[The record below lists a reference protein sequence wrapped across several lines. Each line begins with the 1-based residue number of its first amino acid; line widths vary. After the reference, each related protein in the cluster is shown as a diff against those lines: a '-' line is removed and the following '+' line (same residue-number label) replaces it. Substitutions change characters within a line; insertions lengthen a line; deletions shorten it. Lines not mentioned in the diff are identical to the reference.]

1 MINPETVYA
10 ILSRDDFLGVFPGQP
25 IEETRVDDYLSFCFD
40 QPQFATRCSE
50 KIIPVLDASERQL
63 AKFASD
69 KPHVATMLL
78 MGYFFGN
85 QAFVE
90 ELSALDSRV
99 RAFPI
104 RLGSSDVAAFIVSTC
119 FEMSSEYLDHSER
132 IVYRRENL
140 TLPKYE
146 RPIHSVRRLVVTQ
159 PDEEPLGLFR
169 LPHLSQVTFVAGE
182 MAEWFDAHA
191 QRLEISLHGKAK
203 LHPVLGERNNDYV

>member
-1 MINPETVYA
+1 MISQEMVYA
-10 ILSRDDFLGVFPGQP
+10 VLSCDDFLGVFPGQP
-25 IEETRVDDYLSFCFD
+25 IEQTRVDDYLSFCFG

-63 AKFASD
+63 AKFDSD

-85 QAFVE
+85 QAFVG
-90 ELSALDSRV
+90 ELSAVDSRV

-104 RLGSSDVAAFIVSTC
+104 RLGSGDVAAFIVSTC
-119 FEMSSEYLDHSER
+119 YELSSEYLDHSER
-132 IVYRRENL
+132 IVYRREYL
-140 TLPKYE
+140 
-146 RPIHSVRRLVVTQ
+146 
-159 PDEEPLGLFR
+159 
-169 LPHLSQVTFVAGE
+169 GE

-191 QRLEISLHGKAK
+191 QRLEISLHGKAQ